1 MESEKASS
9 PRDWREWRRMR
20 AWELHGEGWTGQE
33 IAEALGVSQAA
44 VSQWLKRAR
53 EGGVQALKSQPR
65 AGAAPRLTEEQQAE
79 LLEHLTAGAEAY
91 GFYGDVWTLPRIA
104 IVIKKEF
111 GVQYHSSH
119 VGRLLRRLGWSVQKP
134 VIRATQRDEAAI
146 RDWVE
151 KRWPELKKEA
161 EAAGRT
167 ILWIDE
173 SAFYL
178 LPGCVRTWAP
188 RGESP
193 VLRAYLSRDH
203 LSVISAMT
211 ADGKLYLQV
220 LDHALCGA
228 DVVRFLQ
235 QLRRQIAGQLLVI
248 WDGAPIHHGQ
258 AVREFLAQGG
268 AHRIRLEQLPAY
280 APELNPDE
288 GIWHYLKHVELRNV
302 CCDDLAELRHEL
314 MLAVRR
320 LRRKPQV
327 IQSCVAHAG
336 CAA

>member
-111 GVQYHSSH
+111 GGPVSFVACGALTPAPGLECAKARDPGHTARWSSDS
-119 VGRLLRRLGWSVQKP
+119 RLG
-134 VIRATQRDEAAI
+134 REALA
-146 RDWVE
+146 RT
-151 KRWPELKKEA
+151 KKEA

-193 VLRAYLSRDH
+193 VMRVYLSRDH

-268 AHRIRLEQLPAY
+268 ARRIRLEQLPAY